1 MSFSDELIKVLDYL
15 CEKIG
20 IAVDWTSAQVSD
32 NILPYVQEVVHRYTV
47 YAIIRN
53 SVDLLLGLFM
63 TVVGVMLLMKVI
75 GEYQHTLSE
84 KEETFWFDV
93 YKGLF
98 GSGTTIKFKRPA
110 GSALAFGIIGGVV
123 GLVLSYA
130 SIVSII
136 KWSVVP
142 EMQILETIKDMLN

>member
-1 MSFSDELIKVLDYL
+1 MKVLDHL

-20 IAVDWTSAQVSD
+20 VAVDWTSAQVSE
-32 NILPYVQEVVHRYTV
+32 NILPYVQEVLHRYTV

-75 GEYQHTLSE
+75 REYQHTLSE

-93 YKGLF
+93 YNGLF
-98 GSGTTIKFKRPA
+98 GSDTSIEFKLPA
-110 GSALAFGIIGGVV
+110 GFALAFGIIGGVV
-123 GLVLSYA
+123 GSILSYA
-130 SIVSII
+130 SIVGII